1 MRWPLA
7 ALAIASRDNRAV
19 QLRSVQPGEAIGA
32 QRGEVVVCIPLYGGH
47 EHFVACLQS
56 VLAHTPAEVQIL
68 VCDDASPDRRS
79 EQHVEAL
86 AGGAR
91 HRLLYMRRER
101 NVGFPANVN
110 DAFAG
115 AAPADVVVLN
125 SDCVVAEGWLEGLRD
140 AAYLDATIA
149 TATTLTNHGTIVS
162 VPEYC
167 VPSPALPD
175 GWTLEEAA
183 AAVRARSL
191 RLRPTLMTA
200 VGHCMYVRRSALDL
214 VGDFDL
220 EFSPGYGEEVD
231 FSQRCL
237 AHGLRHVA
245 ADDVLVLHHAGGSF
259 TTDGAE
265 HPARNEHELL
275 LLRRYP
281 YYHDW
286 LRMVEADVAGP
297 LARAVGA
304 ARRALTGLRVVID
317 PRGAVGE
324 GARHQARQLEAALSA
339 SGKAQV
345 AALSATGA
353 PRQGPTVDIVHR
365 LFPVED
371 EHQLL
376 SLARLG
382 ERLVLTHED
391 VSAYRDPSRWRSF
404 TAWEHHRQLTA
415 TALAIADR
423 VVFPT
428 ERARAAAIA
437 DELLEPERASVVAP
451 GQERELVDV
460 YEATCDAVASS
471 ARVLGAILRPEP
483 AREPTLSEDA
493 LRLLGPGG
501 ALEPELERPLLAL
514 ATHRGIARPLFGA
527 LKLGYRASSELRRL
541 GRGRAGR
548 PPL

>member
-1 MRWPLA
+1 M
-7 ALAIASRDNRAV
+7 

-56 VLAHTPAEVQIL
+56 VLVHTPAEVPIL

-86 AGGAR
+86 AGGSR

-125 SDCVVAEGWLEGLRD
+125 SDCVVGAGWLEGVRD
-140 AAYLDATIA
+140 AAYDDETVA
-149 TATTLTNHGTIVS
+149 TATAFTNHGTIVS

-167 VPSPALPD
+167 VPSPTLPD
-175 GWTLEEAA
+175 GWTLEAAA

-237 AHGLRHVA
+237 AQGLRHVA
-245 ADDVLVLHHAGGSF
+245 ADDVLVLHHACGSF

-286 LRMVEADVAGP
+286 LRAVEADVAGP

-304 ARRALTGLRVVID
+304 ARRALKGLRVVID
-317 PRGAVGE
+317 ARGAHDKG
-324 GARHQARQLEAALSA
+324 RRLEAALT
-339 SGKAQV
+339 
-345 AALSATGA
+345 ATGMA
-353 PRQGPTVDIVHR
+353 KVTTLSSTEPPPQRPTVDIVHR
-365 LFPVED
+365 LFQVES
-371 EHQLL
+371 EHELR
-376 SLARLG
+376 SLVRLG
-382 ERLVLTHED
+382 ERLVLTQED
-391 VSAYRDPSRWRSF
+391 PSAYRDPTRFSSF
-404 TAWEHHRQLTA
+404 TAWERHRRLTA

-423 VVFPT
+423 VVFQS

-437 DELLEPERASVVAP
+437 DELLEPERASLVAP
-451 GQERELVDV
+451 GHERELLEIYD
-460 YEATCDAVASS
+460 ATCDAPANP
-471 ARVLGAILRPEP
+471 ARAVGAILEPEP
-483 AREPTLSEDA
+483 APQPPLREDA
-493 LRLLGPGG
+493 DR
-501 ALEPELERPLLAL
+501 R
-514 ATHRGIARPLFGA
+514 IARPLLRA
-527 LKLGYRASSELRRL
+527 VKLGYRASSELRRL
-541 GRGRAGR
+541 RRKRAGR